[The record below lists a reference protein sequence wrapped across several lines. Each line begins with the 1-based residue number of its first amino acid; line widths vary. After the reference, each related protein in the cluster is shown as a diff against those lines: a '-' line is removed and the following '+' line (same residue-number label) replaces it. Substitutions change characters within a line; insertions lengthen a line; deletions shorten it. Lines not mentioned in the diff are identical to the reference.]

1 MKQSDT
7 DYLLIREMMPEQR
20 WSEMAID
27 WSLVLVLCFII
38 VIFPLIIVLSLRQYR
53 TMKNLMEQQAMKRGG
68 TVTGSYLLPVL
79 KFPYRN
85 LSIVV
90 TSVPGSKYRQAKTEA
105 SMTLQKPASANLTI
119 VKESV
124 GTRLGKALGATDV
137 QIGNDEFDR
146 EFLIKTQEE
155 TFARNVLNF
164 TLQQKLLEM
173 KQQKPRICLEG
184 TWLAVQVP
192 RVIKTEEEYD
202 QLFDLA
208 FAIVDRIQE
217 PTF

>member
-1 MKQSDT
+1 MV
-7 DYLLIREMMPEQR
+7 M
-20 WSEMAID
+20 D
-27 WSLVLVLCFII
+27 WSLILVVCFII
-38 VIFPLIIVLSLRQYR
+38 VIFPLIIILSLKQYR
-53 TMKNLMEQQAMKRGG
+53 SIKNLMGQQAMKRGG
-68 TVTGSYLLPVL
+68 TVTGSFLLPVL
-79 KFPYRN
+79 KFPYRS

-105 SMTLQKPASANLTI
+105 SMTLLTPAAANLTI

-146 EFLIKTQEE
+146 EFLIKTQDE
-155 TFARNVLNF
+155 TFARNILNL

-173 KQQKPRICLEG
+173 TQKKPRICLEG

-192 RVIKTEEEYD
+192 RVVKTEEEYD

-208 FAIVDRIQE
+208 FTVVDRIQE
-217 PTF
+217 HTFS